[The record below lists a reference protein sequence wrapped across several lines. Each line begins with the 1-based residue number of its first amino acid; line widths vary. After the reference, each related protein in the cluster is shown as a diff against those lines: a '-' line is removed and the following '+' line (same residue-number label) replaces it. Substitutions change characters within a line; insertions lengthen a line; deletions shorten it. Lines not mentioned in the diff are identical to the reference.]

1 MSATS
6 DMVDIIKNIVQQELD
21 KRDCV
26 VLCRVENKVSENFFD
41 LTLISDPTTVIH
53 NIPSMIKYDI
63 KRGDYVYIYKI
74 GNNVRN
80 SFICYK
86 IIQR

>member
-6 DMVDIIKNIVQQELD
+6 EMVDIIKSIVQQELN
-21 KRDCV
+21 KKDCV
-26 VLCRVENKVSENFFD
+26 VLCKVENKINEDFFD
-41 LTLISDPTTVIH
+41 LSLISDPTTIIH

-63 KRGDYVYIYKI
+63 KKGDYVYLFKI